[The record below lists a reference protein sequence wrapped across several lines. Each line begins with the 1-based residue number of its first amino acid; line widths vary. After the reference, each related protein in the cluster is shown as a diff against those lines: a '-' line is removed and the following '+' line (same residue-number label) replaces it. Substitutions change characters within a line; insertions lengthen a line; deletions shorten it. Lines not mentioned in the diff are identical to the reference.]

1 MTVQLID
8 RKARASEILLDIQ
21 DRIAVLT
28 INLPDSRN
36 PISGKTVIGEI
47 EDACRRLQFTDD
59 ASVLIL
65 TGAGKAFSAGGNVK
79 DMQKR
84 AKEFVGGPIVLAEEA
99 YRRGIQRIP
108 MALDGLDVP
117 IIAAVNG
124 PAIGAGCDMAMM
136 ADIRIASTQAKF
148 GETFLNL
155 GLIPGDGGSWFL
167 TRQIGYQRAAEL
179 TFTAR
184 MIDAEEALAIGLVLK
199 VVPPDQL
206 MPEALKLARTIAEKP
221 PRQLRLAK
229 RLLKEAQR
237 MSLADFLDVCAL
249 GNGISQQTED
259 HMEGVSAL
267 LEKRAPVFKGR

>member
-1 MTVQLID
+1 MAEY
-8 RKARASEILLDIQ
+8 KEILLDIQ
-21 DRIAVLT
+21 DRVAVLT

-47 EDACRRLQFTDD
+47 EDACHRLQTTDD
-59 ASVLIL
+59 VSALIM
-65 TGAGKAFSAGGNVK
+65 TGAGPAFSAGGNVK

-136 ADIRIASTQAKF
+136 ADIRIASKLAKF

-184 MIDAEEALAIGLVLK
+184 VIEAEEAKELGMVLK
-199 VVPPDQL
+199 VVEADQL
-206 MPEALKLARTIAEKP
+206 MPECMKLAQTIAQKP
-221 PRQLRLAK
+221 PRQVRLAK
-229 RLLKEAQR
+229 QLLKKAQR
-237 MSLADFLDVCAL
+237 LSLKDFLDVCAL
-249 GNGISQQTED
+249 GNAVAQHTED
-259 HMEGVSAL
+259 HMEGVTAVI
-267 LEKRAPVFKGR
+267 EKRAPKFKNR

>member
-1 MTVQLID
+1 MAEY
-8 RKARASEILLDIQ
+8 KEILLDIQ
-21 DRIAVLT
+21 DRVAVLT

-47 EDACRRLQFTDD
+47 EDACRRIQFTDD
-59 ASVLIL
+59 VSALIM
-65 TGAGKAFSAGGNVK
+65 TGAGPAFSAGGNVK

-84 AKEFVGGPIVLAEEA
+84 IREFVGGPIVLAEEA

-184 MIDAEEALAIGLVLK
+184 VIEAEEAKEIGMVLK
-199 VVPPDQL
+199 VVEPSQL
-206 MPEALKLARTIAEKP
+206 MPECMKLAQTIAQKP
-221 PRQLRLAK
+221 PRQVRLAK
-229 RLLKEAQR
+229 QLLKKAQR
-237 MSLADFLDVCAL
+237 LSLKDFLDACAL
-249 GNGISQQTED
+249 GNAVAQHTED
-259 HMEGVSAL
+259 HMEGVTAL
-267 LEKRAPVFKGR
+267 LEKRSPQFKNR

>member
-1 MTVQLID
+1 MTAY
-8 RKARASEILLDIQ
+8 KEILLEVQ
-21 DRIAVLT
+21 DRVAVLT

-47 EDACRRLQFTDD
+47 EDACRWLQNNDD
-59 ASVLIL
+59 VSVLIL
-65 TGAGKAFSAGGNVK
+65 TGAGKAFSAGGNIK

-84 AKEFVGGPIVLAEEA
+84 AKEFTGGPIVLAEEA

-108 MALDGLDVP
+108 MALDALDIP

-124 PAIGAGCDMAMM
+124 PAIGAGCDLAMM

-184 MIDAEEALAIGLVLK
+184 VVEAEEAKELGMVLK
-199 VVPPDQL
+199 VVEPDQL
-206 MPEALKLARTIAEKP
+206 MPECMKLARVIAEKP
-221 PRQLRLAK
+221 PRQIRLAK
-229 RLLKEAQR
+229 QLLKKAQR
-237 MSLADFLDVCAL
+237 LSLKDFLDVCAL
-249 GNGISQQTED
+249 GNAVAQHTED
-259 HMEGVSAL
+259 HMEGVTAVI
-267 LEKRAPVFKGR
+267 EKRAPKFKNR

>member
-1 MTVQLID
+1 MADYQ
-8 RKARASEILLDIQ
+8 EILLDIQ
-21 DRIAVLT
+21 DRVAVLT

-47 EDACRRLQFTDD
+47 EDACRRLQMSDEVS
-59 ASVLIL
+59 ALIV

-84 AKEFVGGPIVLAEEA
+84 AHEFTGGPIVLAEEA

-124 PAIGAGCDMAMM
+124 PAIGAGCDLAMM
-136 ADIRIASTQAKF
+136 ADIRIASTLAKF

-167 TRQIGYQRAAEL
+167 TRQIGYQRAAEM

-184 MIDAEEALAIGLVLK
+184 IVEAEEAKEMGIVLK
-199 VVPPDQL
+199 VVEPGQL
-206 MPEALKLARTIAEKP
+206 MPECLKLARTIAEKP
-221 PRQLRLAK
+221 PRQVRLAK
-229 RLLKEAQR
+229 QLLKKAQR
-237 MSLADFLDVCAL
+237 LSLKDFLDVCAL
-249 GNGISQQTED
+249 GNAVAQHTED
-259 HMEGVSAL
+259 HMEGVTAL
-267 LEKRAPVFKGR
+267 IEKRPPAFKGR

>member
-1 MTVQLID
+1 MAD
-8 RKARASEILLDIQ
+8 YKEILLEVK

-28 INLPDSRN
+28 LNLPDSRN
-36 PISGKTVIGEI
+36 PISGKTIIGEI
-47 EDACRRLQFTDD
+47 EDACRRIQYDD
-59 ASVLIL
+59 EVSVLIF

-79 DMQKR
+79 DMKQR
-84 AKEFVGGPIVLAEEA
+84 AQEFQGGPIVLAEEA

-124 PAIGAGCDMAMM
+124 PAIGAGCDLAMM

-167 TRQIGYQRAAEL
+167 TRQIGYQRAAEM

-184 MIDAEEALAIGLVLK
+184 VVEADEARELGIALK
-199 VVPPDQL
+199 VVEPDQL
-206 MPEALKLARTIAEKP
+206 LPECHKLARVIADKP
-221 PRQLRLAK
+221 PRQVRLAK
-229 RLLKEAQR
+229 RLLKQAAR
-237 MSLADFLDVCAL
+237 LSLKDFLDVCAL
-249 GNGISQQTED
+249 GNAAAQHTED
-259 HMEGVSAL
+259 HMEGVTAL
-267 LEKRAPVFKGR
+267 LEKRPPRFKGR

>member
-1 MTVQLID
+1 MPEYP
-8 RKARASEILLDIQ
+8 RYEEILLDLSG
-21 DRIAVLT
+21 RIATLT
-28 INLPDSRN
+28 LNLPDTRN
-36 PISGKTVIGEI
+36 PISGRGIVEEI
-47 EDACRRLQFTDD
+47 EDACRRIQFDD
-59 ASVLIL
+59 GISVLIL

-79 DMQKR
+79 EMKKR
-84 AKEFVGGPIVLAEEA
+84 GGDFSGSALEIAENG

-108 MALDGLDVP
+108 LALDRLDVP

-124 PAIGAGCDMAMM
+124 PAVGAGCDLVSMC
-136 ADIRIASTQAKF
+136 DLRIASTEARF

-206 MPEALKLARTIAEKP
+206 MPEARKLAGTIAEKP

-229 RLLKEAQR
+229 RLLKQGQR
-237 MSLADFLDVCAL
+237 MSLADFLDVCSL
-249 GNGISQQTED
+249 NNGAAQQTED
-259 HMEGVSAL
+259 HMEGVTAL
-267 LEKRAPVFKGR
+267 LEKRAPTFKGR

>member
-1 MTVQLID
+1 MAAY
-8 RKARASEILLDIQ
+8 KEILLDIK

-36 PISGKTVIGEI
+36 PISGKTVIAEI
-47 EDACRRLQFTDD
+47 EDACRGLQFNDD
-59 ASVLIL
+59 VTVLIL

-79 DMQKR
+79 DMQRR

-184 MIDAEEALAIGLVLK
+184 VIEAEEAKEIGMVLR
-199 VVPPDQL
+199 VVEPDQL
-206 MPEALKLARTIAEKP
+206 MPECMKLARTIAEKP
-221 PRQLRLAK
+221 PRQVRLAK
-229 RLLKEAQR
+229 QLLKKSQR
-237 MSLADFLDVCAL
+237 LGLKDFLDTCAL
-249 GNGISQQTED
+249 ANSVAQHTED
-259 HMEGVSAL
+259 HIEGVTAL
-267 LEKRAPVFKGR
+267 LEKRSPVFKNR